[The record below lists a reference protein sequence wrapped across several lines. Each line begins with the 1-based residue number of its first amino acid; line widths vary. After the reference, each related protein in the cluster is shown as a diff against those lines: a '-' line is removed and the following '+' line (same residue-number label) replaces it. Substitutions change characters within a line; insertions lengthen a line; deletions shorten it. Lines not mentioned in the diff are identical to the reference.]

1 MCARNKLSFN
11 LLLTMLN
18 GIIHRYASVN
28 YAAFCLSCYYVL
40 SK

>member
-1 MCARNKLSFN
+1 MVNNKLKLSLFK
-11 LLLTMLN
+11 N

-28 YAAFCLSCYYVL
+28 YPAFCLSCYYVL